1 MSIGKGVKLK
11 EPLLPV
17 GGNTNGSVHNGS
29 QYGES
34 YRSEKMKLP
43 CYPELL
49 PVWGEYLYAK
59 RNEATLH
66 TQKKLSPFIK
76 WADEPFS
83 L

>member
-1 MSIGKGVKLK
+1 MGPSIMEVSMESPTEVK
-11 EPLLPV
+11 
-17 GGNTNGSVHNGS
+17 
-29 QYGES
+29 
-34 YRSEKMKLP
+34 KMKLP

-66 TQKKLSPFIK
+66 TQKKLSPFVK